1 MEPNLLKRYTP
12 QKLKWFSNAL
22 VIHLVDFPI
31 YYIECISE
39 RHFIIAGG
47 GGSSKTGVHN
57 QINILE
63 LIPTGESC
71 AAELIMKYHTPE
83 DIPDAI
89 MTGSLIKDSSI
100 ISTRLVTGGSNATIY
115 FIEYDNNKKNFEI
128 IDHKCLKDDKIR
140 IEMKSVL
147 YMPGKIFT
155 GGLDGHIYIWD
166 SNDKIL
172 EHKIKAHGKEIDEI
186 DVNLIDQ
193 QIVTLARDES
203 RCAVWNI
210 SNYKLIYEFKKDFIN
225 NDTNVGFKYAYRSCK
240 YAYNTNLDSTKRP
253 SVNSYLLIACNPI
266 PAKGSSMIYRLS
278 SNNFKDI
285 KTAFVTT
292 DGIMAMTVSSDGNF
306 VAIGTRSGNVNIFG
320 VKNFKQIYKVEGAH
334 SNAITNLAF
343 LPTKPESLSLT
354 NSKTCAL
361 LSASIDRRI
370 VLHRPEKN
378 SLTSKLCK
386 VLFMVMMLY
395 LLFFVIYSNY
405 VAN

>member
-1 MEPNLLKRYTP
+1 MEPNTPKRYTP

-22 VIHLVDFPI
+22 VVHLVDFPI
-31 YYIECISE
+31 YYIQCISE

-63 LIPTGESC
+63 LIPQGDSC
-71 AAELIMKYHTPE
+71 AAELIMKYHTPNE
-83 DIPDAI
+83 IPDAI

-115 FIEYDNNKKNFEI
+115 RIEYHTNKKTFEI
-128 IDHKCLKDDKIR
+128 IDYNCLKDDKVK

-147 YMPGKIFT
+147 YMPGKILT
-155 GGLDGHIYIWD
+155 GGIDGQLYIWD

-172 EHKIKAHGKEIDEI
+172 ENKIKAHGKEIDEI

-210 SNYKLIYEFKKDFIN
+210 TNYNLIHEFKKEFIN
-225 NDTNVGFKYAYRSCK
+225 TDANVGFKYAYRSCK
-240 YAYNTNLDSTKRP
+240 YAYNTNLDSTKKP
-253 SVNSYLLIACNPI
+253 SLDSFLLIACNPI
-266 PAKGSSMIYRLS
+266 PAKGSSIIYRLS

-285 KTAFVTT
+285 RSSSVTT
-292 DGIMAMTVSSDGNF
+292 DGIMAMTVSSDGKF
-306 VAIGTRSGNVNIFG
+306 VAIGTRSGNVNIFE
-320 VKNFKQIYKVEGAH
+320 VKNLKQTYKIEAAH
-334 SNAITNLAF
+334 CNAITNLAF

-354 NSKTCAL
+354 NSKSCAL

-370 VLHRPEKN
+370 VLHRPEKT
-378 SLTSKLCK
+378 SLLSNLCK
-386 VLFMVMMLY
+386 ILFMVMMLY